1 MRAIYSSMV
10 QHKMVVAMTKKT
22 PIDFVSNSMVLV
34 CLLLGACTAAG
45 PDYVR
50 PAVELPQAW
59 PGSSATGGVAVD
71 SHASATDTSPWWKI
85 YADPTLDTLIEEAFT
100 NNTDIALAAARMAEV
115 EAQTGLVSSQQ
126 MPSLL
131 VQAGS
136 NRSSLSQSTAKFQPI
151 IPITSTNNRVALVAS
166 FELDFWGRYRRSSE
180 AARATLLA
188 TEAARDTVQVA
199 LAVQITQAYF
209 NLLALDAHVETA
221 QRSIARSRES
231 MSLQQLRYKAG
242 VISEFELRQREA
254 ELEAFVAQLPPL
266 QRRLSA
272 AETALAVMLGRS
284 PREVMQPKIPRGNKL
299 ASVSVSV
306 GEKTDAATAMSSAM
320 PSAIL
325 DTLSK
330 PLNLP
335 AGLPS
340 DLLLSRPDLREA
352 EQRLIATNALIGAAR
367 AAYFPQITLTGSL
380 GNESASLADLFGGP
394 ARIWQF
400 AGTATQALW
409 GGGRLTYQTK
419 AAEARNQQALAQYRQ
434 AIANA
439 FREVQDAIVAQ
450 TRLREVYEAETR
462 RVHALKRG
470 FELATLRYRNGVSSQ
485 LEVIDQERNLLAT
498 EQNRIAAERDL
509 RNAIANFYRALGA
522 GASVAKS
529 S

>member
-284 PREVMQPKIPRGNKL
+284 PREVMQPKIPRGK
-299 ASVSVSV
+299 
-306 GEKTDAATAMSSAM
+306 
-320 PSAIL
+320 
-325 DTLSK
+325 
-330 PLNLP
+330 NLP
-335 AGLPS
+335 VPVSAKK
-340 DLLLSRPDLREA
+340 
-352 EQRLIATNALIGAAR
+352 QM
-367 AAYFPQITLTGSL
+367 PQ
-380 GNESASLADLFGGP
+380 P
-394 ARIWQF
+394 PCHRQCPVQF
-400 AGTATQALW
+400 
-409 GGGRLTYQTK
+409 
-419 AAEARNQQALAQYRQ
+419 
-434 AIANA
+434 
-439 FREVQDAIVAQ
+439 
-450 TRLREVYEAETR
+450 
-462 RVHALKRG
+462 
-470 FELATLRYRNGVSSQ
+470 
-485 LEVIDQERNLLAT
+485 
-498 EQNRIAAERDL
+498 
-509 RNAIANFYRALGA
+509 
-522 GASVAKS
+522 
-529 S
+529 